1 MIFLDEK
8 SQIKLTRK
16 QLYDEIW
23 EMSVMGVSKKYDVNY
38 SKLIILVKEKDI
50 PYPPSSYWTKLAYEK
65 EVEKVELAGFE
76 DEIVILPD
84 KAVKRRS
91 KKKVI
96 NQEADKKEPD
106 EKLDSENLSETNAV
120 QKVEIKDK
128 EIPIDDQLLLF
139 LPDDERSKV
148 LLAAQQIKS
157 LDLNAPIHKK
167 IKAYKKTIKEWNEKD
182 TKPEFAQRA
191 LSNYWDKPPFLA
203 GVISVS
209 TLPRVFIILGTLYSK
224 IEELGGSVN
233 DDLSMRIRNEHVT
246 FEISEM
252 QDKLEHILTKQEAK
266 ELIKYKDEKKRY
278 SWSSEPKFRK
288 YDYLFN
294 GKLRIS
300 VFKGKYFKDTDKNR
314 IEDQLDVIL
323 IKLYEKSEEVRIERK
338 AHEEAER
345 QRKEAKRLKEE
356 QENQY
361 NNEVELTICL
371 ENEALDYE
379 KACRIRSYI
388 AAIDEANHKGLFE
401 EDISDWIDWA
411 NKKADWFDPVVARN
425 DEFFG
430 VRNHKKSE
438 EEKVLKRKGYYW

>member
-1 MIFLDEK
+1 MDEK
-8 SQIKLTRK
+8 FQIKLTRK

-38 SKLIILVKEKDI
+38 SKLIILVKEVDI

-65 EVEKVELAGFE
+65 EVEKVELTGSE
-76 DEIVILPD
+76 NEIVILPD

-91 KKKVI
+91 KKKVVD
-96 NQEADKKEPD
+96 QEVDKKEPN
-106 EKLDSENLSETNAV
+106 EKPDFENLSETNAV
-120 QKVEIKDK
+120 QAVDIKDI
-128 EIPIDDQLLLF
+128 EISIDDQLLRF
-139 LPDDERSKV
+139 LADDERSKV
-148 LLAAQQIKS
+148 QLAAQQIKI
-157 LDLNAPIHKK
+157 LDLNTPIHKK

-203 GVISVS
+203 GVISEA
-209 TLPRVFIILGTLYSK
+209 TLPRVFLILGTLYSK

-233 DDLSMRIRNEHVT
+233 DDLSVQIRNERFT

-288 YDYLFN
+288 YDYVFN

-300 VFKGKYFKDTDKNR
+300 VFKGKYFKDSDKNT
-314 IEDQLDVIL
+314 IENQLGDFL
-323 IKLYEKSEEVRIERK
+323 IKLYEKSETVRIERE
-338 AHEEAER
+338 AREESER
-345 QRKEAKRLKEE
+345 QRREEERKEE
-356 QENQY
+356 ERRNQY
-361 NNEVELTICL
+361 NNEVELTIRL
-371 ENEALDYE
+371 KNEALDFE

-388 AAIDEANHKGLFE
+388 AAIESASQQGEFE
-401 EDISDWIDWA
+401 KDVSDWIDWA

-430 VRNHKKSE
+430 VREHKKSE
-438 EEKVLKRKGYYW
+438 DEKSLKRKGYYW